1 MIVWIIVER
10 MEKGEKYAKN
20 KYFQIRGKK
29 ISFFL

>member
-29 ISFFL
+29 IYFFL